1 MKLPD
6 PEAKCGW
13 EGIWPSTAACVSVT
27 QRVDL
32 RQLPLGP
39 VGEVWSEQ
47 VQRVFF
53 DKEAERAELLKR
65 PSEILLS
72 CSVLLGHSVSTSFL
86 VWDLEACCTICKR
99 KKKDGKLT
107 STSPPAQWIGD
118 LTSLQE

>member
-1 MKLPD
+1 VILPD
-6 PEAKCGW
+6 PEARCGW

-53 DKEAERAELLKR
+53 DKEAERAELLKETLR
-65 PSEILLS
+65 DTL
-72 CSVLLGHSVSTSFL
+72 VLLCVAGTQ
-86 VWDLEACCTICKR
+86 CKHCLPCL
-99 KKKDGKLT
+99 GSGSL
-107 STSPPAQWIGD
+107 
-118 LTSLQE
+118 LHNLQEDEVG